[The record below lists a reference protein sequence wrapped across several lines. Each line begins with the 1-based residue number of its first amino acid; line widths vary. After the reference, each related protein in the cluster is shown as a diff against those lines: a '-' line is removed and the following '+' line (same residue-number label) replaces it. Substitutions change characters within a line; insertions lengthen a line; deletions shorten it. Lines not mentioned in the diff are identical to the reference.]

1 LAKAVSISIEG
12 EMVKAVAASVT
23 GRKTRVTN
31 TLVFPIDQLDDFLTQ
46 EPVRDFIVSV
56 DFHNIYQDVVYLPP
70 VSRRLAKK
78 LLRAELKKKNPAL
91 EGHLSTV
98 FFRTG
103 QKNVNGS
110 NLDEYFVFFVDN
122 AEIDGLVERF
132 LVRGKRL
139 KALYPNMLAVLK
151 ILPTRQKPYICHYET
166 GDKKN
171 LFLISN
177 GKVLFTRSAPSIGA
191 GVLDYDLQNINM
203 TVNYCRQT
211 LRIEP
216 EQVLFVGEAD
226 KTSASAAKPAIPLV
240 FLNKPEQIAVES
252 EVFSD
257 FLIPISA
264 LGAGETQSLFTDE
277 YRAFY
282 AASTVVQKFSG
293 YFAVLALLLVATLVM
308 NFAIYRTLHEGL
320 GKSRLQES
328 QLQQT
333 LAENGRAKQAL
344 LDEKPRLEYLN
355 RQYAAPSAAQ
365 LLYRLA
371 RLQVQE
377 MEVQKLEISAQ
388 GGDTLKLHMTGQM
401 RQESLLRAQ
410 QSLAAVMAGLTGIN
424 GVTATGRL
432 SLKDRTFDIDGSYA
446 EGSR

>member
-1 LAKAVSISIEG
+1 
-12 EMVKAVAASVT
+12 MAASVT
-23 GRKTRVTN
+23 GRRTRVTN
-31 TLVFPIDQLDDFLTQ
+31 TLVFPIDQLDGFLTQ

-56 DFHNIYQDVVYLPP
+56 DFRNIYQDVVYLPP

-91 EGHLSTV
+91 EGHLSAV

-110 NLDEYFVFFVDN
+110 NLDEFFVFFVDD
-122 AEIDGLVERF
+122 AEIDGVVGRF
-132 LVRGKRL
+132 LARGKRL

-151 ILPTRQKPYICHYET
+151 ILPIRQKPYICHYET
-166 GDKKN
+166 GDKKH

-226 KTSASAAKPAIPLV
+226 NTTAAAAKPAIPLV
-240 FLNKPEQIAVES
+240 FLTKPEQIAVES
-252 EVFSD
+252 QAFSD

-264 LGAGETQSLFTDE
+264 LGAGGTQSLFTDD

-282 AASTVVQKFSG
+282 AASTIVQKFSG
-293 YFAVLALLLVATLVM
+293 YFAILAVLLAAALFM
-308 NFAIYRTLHEGL
+308 NIGISQTLHDRV
-320 GKSRLQES
+320 GKGQLQES

-333 LAENGRAKQAL
+333 LAENSRAKQAL
-344 LDEKPRLEYLN
+344 LEEKPRLEYLN

-371 RLQVQE
+371 SVPVQE

-388 GGDTLKLHMTGQM
+388 GGDALKLHMTGQM
-401 RQESLLRAQ
+401 RQESLLSAQ
-410 QSLAAVMAGLTGIN
+410 QSLAAVMASLTAIN
-424 GVTATGRL
+424 GVAATGRL
-432 SLKDRTFDIDGSYA
+432 SLKDRTFEIDGIYA

>member
-1 LAKAVSISIEG
+1 
-12 EMVKAVAASVT
+12 
-23 GRKTRVTN
+23 
-31 TLVFPIDQLDDFLTQ
+31 
-46 EPVRDFIVSV
+46 
-56 DFHNIYQDVVYLPP
+56 
-70 VSRRLAKK
+70 
-78 LLRAELKKKNPAL
+78 
-91 EGHLSTV
+91 
-98 FFRTG
+98 
-103 QKNVNGS
+103 VNGS
-110 NLDEYFVFFVDN
+110 YLDEYFVFFVDN

-132 LVRGKRL
+132 LARGKRL

-151 ILPTRQKPYICHYET
+151 VLPTRQKPYICHYET

-191 GVLDYDLQNINM
+191 GVLDYDMQNINM

-226 KTSASAAKPAIPLV
+226 KTSAAAVKPTIPLV
-240 FLNKPEQIAVES
+240 FLTKPEQIVVES

-282 AASTVVQKFSG
+282 LASTVVQKFSV
-293 YFAVLALLLVATLVM
+293 YFAILAVLLAAALFM
-308 NFAIYRTLHEGL
+308 NIAIYQTLHESL

-328 QLQQT
+328 QLQLT
-333 LAENGRAKQAL
+333 LTENGRAKQAL
-344 LDEKPRLEYLN
+344 LEEKPRLEYLN
-355 RQYAAPSAAQ
+355 RQYAAPSAAK
-365 LLYRLA
+365 LLSRLA
-371 RLQVQE
+371 SLPVQQMELQT
-377 MEVQKLEISAQ
+377 LEISAQ
-388 GGDTLKLHMTGQM
+388 GGETLKLHMTGQM
-401 RQESLLRAQ
+401 RQESLLSAQ
-410 QSLAAVMAGLTGIN
+410 QSLAAVMTSLTGIS

-432 SLKDRTFDIDGSYA
+432 TLKDRTFDIDGAYA
-446 EGSR
+446 EVSR